1 MIWSVLAAIPTR
13 AAALLRTTAAISM
26 PRWRFCSLR
35 RCRIAIWMSFR
46 AVNGSG
52 PISPLLCQD
61 TDYILLDEPLNNL
74 DMKHSVAMMKQLRQA
89 ADTLGK
95 NVVLVIHNINF
106 ASAYADHIIAM
117 KNGAVLHRR
126 PPAVIADI
134 FDTQVHIEHIQVHYV
149 AVYYR

>member
-1 MIWSVLAAIPTR
+1 M
-13 AAALLRTTAAISM
+13 
-26 PRWRFCSLR
+26 
-35 RCRIAIWMSFR
+35 
-46 AVNGSG
+46 
-52 PISPLLCQD
+52 
-61 TDYILLDEPLNNL
+61 